1 MAYSSR
7 DDNSVVPNYALDT
20 SLATN
25 KLRITIQIHGLKSS
39 TILEFHKKL
48 IPKLYKKASNG
59 EIVFHLSNDGF
70 LFEFHGLDSLKDC
83 NYRLHVNKLPGTLDN
98 KRSQLIVREDAVEII
113 LIKIDDSSWSSVISE
128 GLHIV
133 ENEKK

>member
-7 DDNSVVPNYALDT
+7 DVNFIIPNYALDT

-25 KLRITIQIHGLKSS
+25 KLRITIQIQGLKSS

-59 EIVFHLSNDGF
+59 EIVFHLNNDGF
-70 LFEFHGLDSLKDC
+70 LFEFRGLNNLADC
-83 NYRLHVNKLPGTLDN
+83 NYQLHVNKLPGILDN
-98 KRSQLIVREDAVEII
+98 KRSQLIVRDDAVEII
-113 LIKIDDSSWSSVISE
+113 LMKTDDSSWSSVMTE